1 MLQGGAMFQYLNR
14 YRILLGRLKGP
25 YHMPKPWHNISYLI
39 SFLII
44 AILASCHKEEYPVAA
59 VDPVT
64 EISVVDEHSEFLIDW
79 MKQGFQNM
87 VIVHIDEHD
96 DFRYIP
102 EYKMRQLKTLYKDKK
117 WDEIDSSRDKANG
130 LFSIADFLYPAYKL
144 GIIKKFYWIPT
155 TDKILSYKLQTH
167 AQELID
173 SWDYSDDIADSF
185 HKEGNT
191 LQGNIYGLDIIITSL
206 NALPEIKDPVLLSID
221 IDYFSDVIKDSKSDE
236 LDAIKDFF
244 SKLITKNLKIK
255 RVNIAYSTNSGHTPI
270 TDRHFCEEIIYCF
283 NNPEILHEWNVPEI
297 WTVRNRGFGLI
308 RNDQPEVAMKFFHG
322 YLSIHRNE
330 PTLLLGKAISLS
342 LTGKNEEASNTISRL
357 LQSNPEYDHV
367 YIYLSKALKE
377 KGENQVAQQYFWKYF
392 KRHPDYYSWV
402 YNKK

>member
-1 MLQGGAMFQYLNR
+1 
-14 YRILLGRLKGP
+14 
-25 YHMPKPWHNISYLI
+25 MPMGKFSYSLYFILI
-39 SFLII
+39 STHL
-44 AILASCHKEEYPVAA
+44 LSCQQPNYPVAA

-64 EISVVDEHSEFLIDW
+64 NIAVVNEHSEFLIDW
-79 MKQGFQNM
+79 MKQGYKDM
-87 VIVHIDEHD
+87 VLVHIDEHD

-102 EYKMRQLKTLYKDKK
+102 EYKMKQLETLYKNKK
-117 WDEIDSSRDKANG
+117 WDEIDSGRDKANG

-144 GIIKKFYWIPT
+144 GIIKKLYWIPT

-173 SWDYSDDIADSF
+173 SWDYADDIADAF

-191 LQGNIYGLDIIITSL
+191 LRGNIYGLDIIITSL
-206 NALPEIKDPVLLSID
+206 YALPEIKDPVLLSID

-236 LDAIKDFF
+236 LDVIKDFF
-244 SKLITKNLKIK
+244 SKLMKKNLKIK

-283 NNPEILHEWNVPEI
+283 QHPEILDKWNVPEI

-308 RNDQPEVAMKFFHG
+308 RQDQPEDAMKFFRG
-322 YLSIHRNE
+322 YLSRYTNE

-342 LTGKNEEASNTISRL
+342 LTGKNEEASHTISRL

-367 YIYLSKALKE
+367 YIYLCKILEE
-377 KGENQVAQQYFWKYF
+377 KGENQLAQQYFRKYF

-402 YNKK
+402 FNNK